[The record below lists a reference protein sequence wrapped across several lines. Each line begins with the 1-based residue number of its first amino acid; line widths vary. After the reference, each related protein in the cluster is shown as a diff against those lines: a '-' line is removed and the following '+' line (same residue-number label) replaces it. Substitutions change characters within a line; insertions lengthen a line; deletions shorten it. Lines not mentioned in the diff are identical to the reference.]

1 MSSTDHV
8 VVTTVVRTDPASA
21 FRIFT
26 AEVDAWWKRGPR
38 YRIPDGAMRF
48 DSGRLLCGDQ
58 AIARVLAWEPGAR
71 LLLEWSGPMFEP
83 GELTEIEIQFQA
95 VGDGTRVTIDHRRW
109 LRPKGAAEFR
119 TVIGLW
125 WGALLPGFSRHCR
138 G

>member
-1 MSSTDHV
+1 
-8 VVTTVVRTDPASA
+8 
-21 FRIFT
+21 
-26 AEVDAWWKRGPR
+26 
-38 YRIPDGAMRF
+38 MRF

-125 WGALLPGFSRHCR
+125 WGALLPGFARECR